1 LVGEFFQGARKRLR
15 LLALMGGGKR
25 MGWGEGKGYS
35 RKSLA
40 CFLEATAENWEMRS
54 AVVLLVGRR
63 RS

>member
-25 MGWGEGKGYS
+25 MGWGEGKGFL

-40 CFLEATAENWEMRS
+40 
-54 AVVLLVGRR
+54 
-63 RS
+63 